1 MNATI
6 TTKMMFGGVGIKGIG
21 TQIFFPLEESKI

>member
-1 MNATI
+1 MGTGMIKRMYATG

-21 TQIFFPLEESKI
+21 T